1 MNQAASSI
9 FEQHLDPTSA
19 NYTPLSPLTFIRRAA
34 SVYPKRTA
42 VIHGAVCRNWA
53 HTYERCRRLASA
65 LQNRGISKNDTVAA
79 MLPNIPEML
88 EAHFG
93 VPMAGAVL
101 NALNTRLDADAI
113 AFMLGHGEARVLIAD
128 REFGPVIRE
137 GPEPGGPGHPG
148 GRCGRPGIRRR

>member
-1 MNQAASSI
+1 MSAA
-9 FEQHLDPTSA
+9 
-19 NYTPLSPLTFIRRAA
+19 
-34 SVYPKRTA
+34 A
-42 VIHGAVCRNWA
+42 VWPAP
-53 HTYERCRRLASA
+53 

-137 GPEPGGPGHPG
+137 ALSRVDWDILVVDVDDPEYGEGESLSDLDYEALMLAEGDPAFQWQAPTTSGTPSP
-148 GRCGRPGIRRR
+148 